1 MIMAIFERRKALAFN
16 LGCLFRRAA
25 TIFLVLLIFVMLL
38 HFAIADA
45 QGQPTLTIIRPLP
58 NETVRGTYAF
68 VATSNPIASIATVEF
83 DLGSKRLGVAHTAPF
98 RIEWNTAYASDGNFA
113 LQVIGKDPQGKIM
126 STAEQ
131 VFSIDNHGNSLSVK
145 EPDLSQPLK
154 GAVRLS
160 IVGQDH
166 KYYPALWLV
175 NVDGEN
181 VNVSYTDNSGI
192 SANTVTVLLDTTKYT
207 NGKHEL
213 YIAMH
218 SNTWPV
224 GHPEHKSWRNWRAGF
239 ERVANFDNGHSL
251 MDISANYLHVYVH
264 PGQVVLL
271 GCRRLFTDE
280 TSEPCQAPS
289 YSSSDPRVIAVSA
302 SGGARAG
309 KQEGFATL
317 TLAEAKKTTHVYVWV
332 KRQLSIPNFAGDGRM
347 RTSYHPG
354 ESFFVVA
361 PFMLSARDMM
371 SQPPLLSQLQQA
383 GVNTLSEGFYLNPR
397 NLLASYSD
405 WVKYYNANVAP
416 EWNFARMH
424 HFHVLATGDEVC
436 RNIGGEAWWTLNWLP
451 AEAAVRYAMQKL
463 AASGVAI
470 GIDMVDEASMMWGST
485 PIPPGRVGAP
495 KSFESVSCI
504 EGECRVR
511 WPDNPVN
518 SERFPSGTSFALTG
532 SRALALNTPRGH
544 MFTATNIAA
553 DSFDFVAAG
562 PVSGSFTQ
570 TNDPGLT
577 FLWWAGR
584 IGGCPSEPC
593 DPPVPN
599 DALLRITGWLRSTK
613 PKVPLSWP
621 PLGQSPAS
629 VQGAWMGPNS
639 ISDYASDYWAPLNA
653 AHTYTW
659 SVGVQEWNYWMRQTY
674 YERQSILMLDRPQL
688 LLDSVSGPF
697 YTKETEGASYYS
709 PAKDD
714 LEQPGVSGAAI
725 ISSMMTAAALG
736 AAGVRLYF
744 FENAAELRRH
754 ADAKLGTALQT
765 GVNLTSTDPLVR
777 ENWRAISYAG
787 NALKILTPYLFG
799 AALNS
804 PAYGRNIVTA
814 ARQGNN
820 GRMLMIVN
828 DNDWARSIRIT
839 FSPYSYGKSIVRY
852 NISYDGI
859 RRMTMT
865 DSIGETITLGPG
877 ESAVYLFTR
886 ANG

>member
-1 MIMAIFERRKALAFN
+1 MAIFERRKAPAFN
-16 LGCLFRRAA
+16 LGRLFGRAA
-25 TIFLVLLIFVMLL
+25 TTFPVLLLFVMLL
-38 HFAIADA
+38 HTSIADA
-45 QGQPTLTIIRPLP
+45 KGRPALTIVRPLP

-83 DLGSKRLGVAHTAPF
+83 ALGSKRLGVAHTAPF
-98 RIEWNTAYASDGNFA
+98 RIQWNTAYASDGNFA
-113 LQVIGKDPQGKIM
+113 LQVIGRDSQGKIL
-126 STAEQ
+126 STAGQ
-131 VFSIDNHGNSLSVK
+131 VLSIDNHGNSLSVK
-145 EPDLSQPLK
+145 EPDLSHTLT
-154 GAVRLS
+154 GVVRLS
-160 IVGQDH
+160 IMGNDH

-175 NVDGEN
+175 NLDGEA
-181 VNVSYTDNSGI
+181 VNVAYTDNSGI
-192 SANTVTVLLDTTKYT
+192 SANTVTVALDTTKYT
-207 NGKHEL
+207 NGEHEL

-218 SNTWPV
+218 SDTWPV
-224 GHPEHKSWRNWRAGF
+224 DHPEHKSWHSWSAGF
-239 ERVANFDNGHSL
+239 ERVVNFDNGHVL
-251 MDISANYLHVYVH
+251 MDISANYLHAYIG
-264 PGQVVLL
+264 PGQVVVL
-271 GCRRLFTDE
+271 GCRRLFTDGK
-280 TSEPCQAPS
+280 SGPCLAPS
-289 YSSSDPRVIAVSA
+289 YSSSDPRVVAVSA
-302 SGGARAG
+302 LGSAKAG
-309 KQEGFATL
+309 NQEGFAIISV
-317 TLAEAKKTTHVYVWV
+317 ADANKTTHVYVWV
-332 KRQLSIPNFAGDGRM
+332 KKRPSIPHFAGGGRM
-347 RTSYHPG
+347 STSYRPG

-361 PFMLSARDMM
+361 PFMLSARDMI
-371 SQPPLLSQLQQA
+371 SQPTLLSQLQQA
-383 GVNTLSEGFYLNPR
+383 GINTLSEGFYLNPR
-397 NLLASYSD
+397 NLRASYID
-405 WVKYYNANVAP
+405 WVRYYNSNVAP

-424 HFHVLATGDEVC
+424 HFHVLAMGDEVC

-451 AEAAVRYAMQKL
+451 AKAAVQYAMRRL

-485 PIPPGRVGAP
+485 PTPPGRIGTP

-504 EGECRVR
+504 EGKCRVR
-511 WPDNPVN
+511 WPHNPV
-518 SERFPSGTSFALTG
+518 SSARFPSGTSFALTG
-532 SRALALNTPRGH
+532 SRVFALNTPRGH

-562 PVSGSFTQ
+562 PVNGTFTE
-570 TNDPGLT
+570 TNDSGLT

-613 PKVPLSWP
+613 PRVPISWP

-629 VQGAWMGPNS
+629 VQSTWMGPNS
-639 ISDYASDYWAPLNA
+639 MSDYASDYWVSLNT

-659 SVGVQEWNYWMRQTY
+659 SVGIQEWNYWMRQAY
-674 YERQSILMLDRPQL
+674 YERQPVLMLDRPQL

-709 PAKDD
+709 PVKDD
-714 LEQPGVSGAAI
+714 LGQPGVSGAAI

-744 FENAAELRRH
+744 FENAAELSGH
-754 ADAKLGTALQT
+754 ATAKLGTTLQT
-765 GVNLTSTDPLVR
+765 GVNPTSTDPLVR

-799 AALNS
+799 ATLNS

-820 GRMLMIVN
+820 GRMLMIIN
-828 DNDWARSIRIT
+828 DNDWARAIRIDL
-839 FSPYSYGKSIVRY
+839 SPYSYRKSIVRY

-859 RRMTMT
+859 RKTAMT
-865 DSIGETITLGPG
+865 DSIDETITLGPG